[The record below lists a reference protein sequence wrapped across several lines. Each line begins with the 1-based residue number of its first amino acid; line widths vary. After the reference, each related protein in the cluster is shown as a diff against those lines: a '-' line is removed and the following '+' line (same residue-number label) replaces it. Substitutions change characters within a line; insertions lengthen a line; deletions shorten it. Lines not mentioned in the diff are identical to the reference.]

1 MALLRDECIVY
12 YHASVPELQILIAG
26 LLINLQASGALL
38 SPLIVSV

>member
-1 MALLRDECIVY
+1 MNSKVALLRDECIVY
-12 YHASVPELQILIAG
+12 FHELQILIAG